1 MNDGVNIAEYL
12 SVGEENAI
20 KTKDLANRLNMTSR
34 QLTIEI
40 NRARC
45 SGEIILSGVGGYFLP
60 GNDDEI
66 QHFCRMMHSR
76 RRKIADA
83 VRSAEK
89 YLAENRT

>member
-76 RRKIADA
+76 RRKIAA
-83 VRSAEK
+83 ATRSAEK

>member
-20 KTKDLANRLNMTSR
+20 KTKDLANRLNMISR

-76 RRKIADA
+76 RRKIAA
-83 VRSAEK
+83 ATRSAEK

>member
-76 RRKIADA
+76 RRKIVAA
-83 VRSAEK
+83 TRSAEK